1 MMKFSTVIAA
11 VACAAGLL
19 LQPGLAAAA
28 TAQAAPAPFEQPSQ
42 MIHSVANALLNEIDG
57 HRAELRAHPQ
67 QISAI
72 IEKYLLPHFDS
83 ALAADLVLGRFG
95 RHASAE
101 QKERFI
107 TAMRKALVKSYGTA
121 LLDFH
126 AHMLTVYPTHLR
138 PGTTSATVRTVLTET
153 NGTRLPVDFYVLM
166 TPSGWKVFDLVVE
179 GVSYDMSYRAELA
192 PQLQQV
198 GLDTVIQRL
207 AGGEKLTAP
216 KPHSKR
222 R

>member
-11 VACAAGLL
+11 AACAAALL

-28 TAQAAPAPFEQPSQ
+28 AQAAPASFEQPSQ
-42 MIHSVANALLNEIDG
+42 MIDSVANALLKEING
-57 HRAELRAHPQ
+57 HRAELRAHPE
-67 QISAI
+67 QISDI

-83 ALAADLVLGRFG
+83 ALAADLILGRFG
-95 RHASAE
+95 RHATSQ
-101 QKERFI
+101 QKQRFI

-126 AHMLTVYPTHLR
+126 SNMLTVYPTHLR

-166 TPSGWKVFDLVVE
+166 TPNGWKVFDLVVE

-192 PQLQQV
+192 PQLQQD
-198 GLDTVIQRL
+198 GLDAVIKRL
-207 AGGEKLTAP
+207 EGGEKLTAP
-216 KPHSKR
+216 KPHPKQR
-222 R
+222 